1 MAATFFLLSLLFYA
15 QGRNSSIQ
23 AFDNSATNNDQATK
37 TKRLRSSYLWFL
49 GCGISGMLALGS
61 KENAATLPVMIFFY
75 EWYFFQDLSPK
86 WFKSS
91 LKYIIA
97 IAVIFAAVAFLY
109 LGTDPLG
116 KISKMRDFSH
126 GEFTLAER
134 ALTQPRVVVYYLSLI
149 FFPHPSRLNLDYD
162 FPLSHS
168 LFNPMTTLLSLIF
181 IIGLIAL
188 AVYLAKKERLISFC
202 ILWFFGNLV
211 IESSIIPLAIIFEHR
226 TYLPSMMVC
235 LVPVL
240 SGDRFVR
247 MNWLKIGLAC
257 VVVVVFSFWTYQRN
271 QVWQNEFSL
280 WSDVVK
286 KSPNK
291 ARPQH
296 SLGLALADQ
305 GMIDKAITHYQK
317 ALEIDPNLYQTQ
329 INWGKALMVKGQID
343 AAIDHYLAALR
354 IKPYSP
360 EAHNN
365 LGAALF
371 KKGRL
376 NEAIKHFLIAIEI
389 RPNFANAQFNL
400 GAALAQ
406 QGKTEEAV
414 DRFYQ
419 ALRLNPDYADPHNN
433 LGGIFAQRGQNEKAI
448 AHYSAALRLN
458 PQLVQAHNNLGIALM
473 QEGEFAEAI
482 NHFRKALQIQP
493 DFELAESN
501 LKKALAIQRE
511 LEAEISGLQE
521 LLQDSP
527 DNVELHFQLGNLYFR
542 KGDRHQAIQQYKK
555 ALQLNKKYVPAIN
568 NLALVAA
575 ANQEY
580 YKALT
585 IFLDVLKYRP
595 DDAQTHYN
603 IACMYSRLK
612 QVDESIAWLKK
623 AIDKGY
629 TNWESIK
636 KDADLDNIRETSEY
650 KKLIEGR

>member
-1 MAATFFLLSLLFYA
+1 
-15 QGRNSSIQ
+15 
-23 AFDNSATNNDQATK
+23 
-37 TKRLRSSYLWFL
+37 
-49 GCGISGMLALGS
+49 
-61 KENAATLPVMIFFY
+61 
-75 EWYFFQDLSPK
+75 
-86 WFKSS
+86 
-91 LKYIIA
+91 
-97 IAVIFAAVAFLY
+97 
-109 LGTDPLG
+109 
-116 KISKMRDFSH
+116 
-126 GEFTLAER
+126 
-134 ALTQPRVVVYYLSLI
+134 VVVYYLSLI

-181 IIGLIAL
+181 IIGLIGL
-188 AVYLAKKERLISFC
+188 AFYLAKRERLISFC

-240 SGDRFVR
+240 LGDRFVR

-257 VVVVVFSFWTYQRN
+257 VVVGVFSFWTYQRN
-271 QVWQNEFSL
+271 QVWQSEFSL
-280 WSDVVK
+280 WSDVVE

-296 SLGLALADQ
+296 NLGLALADQ
-305 GMIDKAITHYQK
+305 GMTDKAITHYQK
-317 ALEIDPNLYQTQ
+317 ALEIDPNLYQSQ
-329 INWGKALMVKGQID
+329 LNWGKALMVKDQID

-354 IKPYSP
+354 IKPYSS

-389 RPNFANAQFNL
+389 RPSFADAQFNL

-406 QGKTEEAV
+406 QGKTDEAV

-473 QEGEFAEAI
+473 QEGKFAEAI

-493 DFELAESN
+493 DFELAENN
-501 LKKALAIQRE
+501 LKKALAIQQG
-511 LEAEISGLQE
+511 LEAEISRLQE
-521 LLQDSP
+521 LLQDIP
-527 DNVELHFQLGNLYFR
+527 DNVELNFQLGNLFFR

-555 ALQLNKKYVPAIN
+555 ALRLNKKFVPALN
-568 NLALVAA
+568 NLALVTA

-585 IFLDVLKYRP
+585 IFLDVLNYRP
-595 DDAQTHYN
+595 DDAETHYN
-603 IACMYSRLK
+603 IACMYALLK

-636 KDADLDNIRETSEY
+636 KDADLDNIRNAKAY
-650 KKLIEGR
+650 KELIEGR